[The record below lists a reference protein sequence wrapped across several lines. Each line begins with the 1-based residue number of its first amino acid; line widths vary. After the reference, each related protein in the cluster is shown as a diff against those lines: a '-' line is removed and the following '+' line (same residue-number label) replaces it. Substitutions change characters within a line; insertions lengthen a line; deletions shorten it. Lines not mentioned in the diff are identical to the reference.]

1 MEGLKSQ
8 CGKLEVDLS
17 EALDRAGEC
26 DHLREALAAK
36 TELLD
41 KIAES

>member
-1 MEGLKSQ
+1 MEGLKSK

-17 EALDRAGEC
+17 EALDRASEC
-26 DHLREALAAK
+26 ERLRNALAAK

-41 KIAES
+41 KLAES